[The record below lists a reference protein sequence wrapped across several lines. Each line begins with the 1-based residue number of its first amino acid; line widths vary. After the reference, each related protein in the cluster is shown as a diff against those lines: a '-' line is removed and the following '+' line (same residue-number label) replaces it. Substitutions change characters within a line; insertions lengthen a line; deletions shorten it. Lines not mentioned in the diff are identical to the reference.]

1 MLLKIIYG
9 DIFEEFIIMHTTKKY
24 RVIEP
29 KIIKLPNECIMFY
42 YSGKLY
48 LGCIYDFPINEDKTL
63 KTDIESFDDLIDTKT
78 YSIKIKDSIINNTSM
93 HMLVD
98 TFKFYNTFHMT
109 SKALFGGSIVKCEIN
124 ITQGEIK
131 YRFVFSLISKVT
143 TSKNVCYT
151 LRIQRITMGV
161 MESQFDY
168 EIFELKEFEYYN
180 IYDDII
186 SRFPILESCKVMYK
200 FVLS

>member
-29 KIIKLPNECIMFY
+29 KIIRLPNECIMFY
-42 YSGKLY
+42 YLSKLY
-48 LGCIYDFPINEDKTL
+48 LCCIYDFPINEDKTL

-143 TSKNVCYT
+143 TSKNVCYI
-151 LRIQRITMGV
+151 LRIQRITMGI
-161 MESQFDY
+161 MECQFDY

-186 SRFPILESCKVMYK
+186 SRFPILESCKVMHK

>member
-9 DIFEEFIIMHTTKKY
+9 DVFEEFIIMHTTKKY

-42 YSGKLY
+42 YSSKLY

-78 YSIKIKDSIINNTSM
+78 YSIKIKDPIINNTSM

-98 TFKFYNTFHMT
+98 AFKFHNTFHMT
-109 SKALFGGSIVKCEIN
+109 SKSVFGGSIVKCEIN
-124 ITQGEIK
+124 ITHDDTT
-131 YRFVFSLISKVT
+131 YRFIFSLISKVT
-143 TSKNVCYT
+143 INKNVYYI
-151 LRIQRITMGV
+151 LRIQRITMGI
-161 MESQFDY
+161 MECQFDY
-168 EIFELKEFEYYN
+168 EIFELKEIEYYN

-186 SRFPILESCKVMYK
+186 SKFPILESCKIIHK
-200 FVLS
+200 IGFS

>member
-1 MLLKIIYG
+1 
-9 DIFEEFIIMHTTKKY
+9 
-24 RVIEP
+24 
-29 KIIKLPNECIMFY
+29 
-42 YSGKLY
+42 
-48 LGCIYDFPINEDKTL
+48 
-63 KTDIESFDDLIDTKT
+63 
-78 YSIKIKDSIINNTSM
+78 M

-124 ITQGEIK
+124 ITHSEIK
-131 YRFVFSLISKVT
+131 HRFESPDGAFDMLSHGRENKFESPDGAFEMLSRPCENKFIFSLISKVT

-151 LRIQRITMGV
+151 LRIQKFTMGI
-161 MESQFDY
+161 MECQFDY

-180 IYDDII
+180 IYNDII
-186 SRFPILESCKVMYK
+186 SRFPILESCKVMHK